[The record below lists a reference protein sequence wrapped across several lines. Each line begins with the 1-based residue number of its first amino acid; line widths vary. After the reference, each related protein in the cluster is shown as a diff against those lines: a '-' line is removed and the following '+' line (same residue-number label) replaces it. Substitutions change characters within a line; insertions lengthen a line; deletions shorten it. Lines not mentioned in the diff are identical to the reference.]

1 MIYIFKPIDSTDK
14 TILIF
19 SMRSDVFE
27 KFFKRTKPFIFEDI
41 ELMGKIERPK
51 FTMEQF
57 YREFYKERVRSDS
70 SWFRL
75 SKELLSFINKQLK
88 DSSKGIQREGRK
100 WTKEMIDTLRDNYP
114 TKSKRWLREKL
125 GLPWDSIK
133 WKAWHLEVKRRKR
146 TK

>member
-1 MIYIFKPIDSTDK
+1 MIYIFKPIDPTDK

-19 SMRSDVFE
+19 SMRSDVLE
-27 KFFKRTKPFIFEDI
+27 KFFKRAKPFIFEDI

-51 FTMEQF
+51 FTIEQF

-75 SKELLSFINKQLK
+75 SKELLSFIDKQLK

-100 WTKEMIDTLRDNYP
+100 WTKEMIDSLRDNYP

>member
-75 SKELLSFINKQLK
+75 SKELLSFINGQLK
-88 DSSKGIQREGRK
+88 DPSKGIQREGRK
-100 WTKEMIDTLRDNYP
+100 WTKEMIDILRDNYP
-114 TKSKRWLREKL
+114 TRSKRWLREKL

>member
-27 KFFKRTKPFIFEDI
+27 KFFKRTKSFIFEDI